1 MADGSKSVY
10 LTGKMEKMTYLP
22 FGQYKDWDIEDVPSK
37 YLEWFLE
44 NIDPETDNLADICRD
59 IRDELIYRDCTLLP

>member
-1 MADGSKSVY
+1 
-10 LTGKMEKMTYLP
+10 MTYMP
-22 FGQYKDWDIEDVPSK
+22 FGQYKGWDIEDVPSK